1 MATTSVS
8 AEGWPLMLRTGRLFG
23 GLNDDQFFE
32 LCQSHRDLRLERT
45 SDGEVI
51 VMPPTGGDT
60 ASYELRVAV
69 AIANWAEADG
79 TGLVFGP
86 SAGFTLPNRAVR
98 SPDVAWVLR
107 TRWDTLSPE
116 QRAKFPPLCPDFVVE
131 VRSRTDS
138 FRGLQEKMEEYL
150 DNGARLGWLIDPLE
164 KKVYVYEPGR
174 QAVCLD
180 DPESLLGDPVLP
192 GLKLDVRRLWP

>member
-1 MATTSVS
+1 
-8 AEGWPLMLRTGRLFG
+8 MLRTGMLFG
-23 GLNDDQFFE
+23 ELNDDQFFE
-32 LCQSHRDLRLERT
+32 LCQAHRNLRLERT
-45 SDGEVI
+45 SDREVI

-107 TRWDTLSPE
+107 TRWDALSPE

-150 DNGARLGWLIDPLE
+150 ENGARLGWLIDPLE

-180 DPESLLGDPVLP
+180 DPESLPGDPVLP
-192 GLKLDVRRLWP
+192 GFKLDVRRLWP

>member
-32 LCQSHRDLRLERT
+32 LCQLHRNLRLERT

-60 ASYELRVAV
+60 ASFEFQVAG
-69 AIANWAEADG
+69 ALAKWAEADG
-79 TGLVFGP
+79 TGVGFGP

-150 DNGARLGWLIDPLE
+150 ENGARLGWLIDPLE

-180 DPESLLGDPVLP
+180 DPELLLGDPVLP